1 VNPFEA
7 PDSPANS
14 ESLDRQNALGAPQ
27 PPEIPNPDLVTIVRE
42 LDKHVGADGW
52 DQAPRL
58 FALVPTADL
67 IAREPSIAA
76 TLGIDESAA
85 PLTPIEQEPLPG
97 DRPLDDALA
106 GIAWPTEVVG
116 AALTVE
122 RIILPPD
129 AEAALPGYDE
139 GADVAAAAAAHPAAQ
154 DVRLT
159 VAVLRDG
166 TRATG
171 LRVRSYPEG
180 QDLIIAAVIAPSL
193 TDALTETLT
202 ENTG

>member
-1 VNPFEA
+1 M
-7 PDSPANS
+7 
-14 ESLDRQNALGAPQ
+14 
-27 PPEIPNPDLVTIVRE
+27 PNPDLVTIVRE
-42 LDKHVGADGW
+42 LDQHVGAEGW

-58 FALVPTADL
+58 FARVPTADFV
-67 IAREPSIAA
+67 AREPSIAA

-85 PLTPIEQEPLPG
+85 PLTPIEQDPLPG

-106 GIAWPTEVVG
+106 GIAWPAEVVG

-129 AEAALPGYDE
+129 AEAALPEYGE

-193 TDALTETLT
+193 TDALSDTLT
-202 ENTG
+202 DNAG